1 MAITY
6 QRTMNIN
13 YGEKLKDVD
22 YRKLV
27 AELSEKGA
35 YLSGKYGEYADND
48 YGYTEYTKSQT
59 SYVIS
64 SLVDSETVQ
73 HMTLNYRQDA
83 QNIVDGLAHLID
95 GLQYDTVKTKVTRK
109 EWAKPEGSTVVFIGD
124 TDGKNVNLD
133 YWGENYLKYDNG
145 TTMAISLNNGYE
157 GLILKFTITW
167 SMETVQRKEQ
177 IEEAMVQLV
186 MADMGKIQSTIEGR
200 MKLKK
205 FGVDTEAVEIDCH
218 FDAKTESRS
227 ECTPDIIS
235 QVRDARK
242 GIQ

>member
-1 MAITY
+1 
-6 QRTMNIN
+6 MNIN

-27 AELSEKGA
+27 AALSEKGA
-35 YLSGKYGEYADND
+35 YLSGKYDEYAEHD
-48 YGYTEYTKSQT
+48 YGYTEFTKSQT
-59 SYVIS
+59 TYVIS
-64 SLVDSETVQ
+64 SLVDSGTVE
-73 HMTLNYRQDA
+73 HMTLHYRHDA
-83 QNIVDGLAHLID
+83 QKIVDGLGHLIE
-95 GLQYDTVKTKVTRK
+95 GLQYDTVKTEVTRK
-109 EWAKPEGSTVVFIGD
+109 EWAKPQGSRIVFIGD

-133 YWGENYLKYDNG
+133 CWGVNHLEYDNG
-145 TTMAISLNNGYE
+145 TTMEINLSNGYE

>member
-1 MAITY
+1 MAIAY
-6 QRTMNIN
+6 QRTMKIN

-22 YRKLV
+22 FRKLV

-35 YLSGKYGEYADND
+35 YLCGKYDEYTDNE
-48 YGYTEYTKSQT
+48 YGYTEYTKTQT
-59 SYVIS
+59 SYEIT

-73 HMTLNYRQDA
+73 HMTLHYRSDA
-83 QNIVDGLAHLID
+83 QKIVDGLGHLIE
-95 GLQYDTVKTKVTRK
+95 GLQYDTVKTEVTRK
-109 EWAKPEGSTVVFIGD
+109 EWAKPQGSRIVFIGD
-124 TDGKNVNLD
+124 IDAENANLD
-133 YWGENYLKYDNG
+133 CWGDNYLQYDNG
-145 TTMAISLNNGYE
+145 TTMAINLSNLYE
-157 GLILKFTITW
+157 GLILTFTITW
-167 SMETVQRKEQ
+167 SVETVQRKEQ